1 MSGVKKLTKKDTTS
15 EPKQNSGD
23 ELTPGQESGHMLKDV
38 PESEGVDTETYKAQF
53 PSAEGEPEVEIAKR
67 SADVHT
73 LKSDMYR
80 KDYVVQGRSF
90 SDTEEFHSKQYNAM
104 RTEAINNGLRLEGD
118 VRFVEAVPHED
129 GVSMHLWYEVPA
141 TPAAI
146 AEGLV
151 AHSPADQERAHQL
164 EEKSKTTE
172 DTDN

>member
-1 MSGVKKLTKKDTTS
+1 MTVKKLKKNTDS
-15 EPKQNSGD
+15 EPKHEDGTEQ
-23 ELTPGQESGHMLKDV
+23 TPGQESGHMLTDT
-38 PESEGVDTETYKAQF
+38 PESEGVETADYKAQF
-53 PSAEGEPEVEIAKR
+53 PSTAGEPEVEIAKR

-73 LKSDMYR
+73 LKSDVYL

-104 RTEAINNGLRLEGD
+104 RQEAINNGLRLQGD